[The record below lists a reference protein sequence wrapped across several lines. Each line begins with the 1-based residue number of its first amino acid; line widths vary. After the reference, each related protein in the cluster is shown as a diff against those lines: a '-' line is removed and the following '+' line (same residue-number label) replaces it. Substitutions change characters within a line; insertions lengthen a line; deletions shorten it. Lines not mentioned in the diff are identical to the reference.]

1 MVIEILA
8 IASALV
14 GATVYITNRIHR
26 WRDLKRRAQERQ
38 EYISS
43 LYDLG
48 VEYSPESCDALLID
62 RCKSLVKKEF
72 PDGIENELMS
82 LSLEA
87 RVQVVSDFA
96 TKLSQVME
104 ISIEELV
111 FFTPQTEDELRLRGC
126 FYRGEKKVYIN
137 LAYLNADEPELLCG
151 VIRTVLHEFK
161 HVRQYEACCGKDYG
175 YTPQLI
181 ALWIYN
187 MTPPNYISCEES
199 DEAYCKQ
206 PVELDTFGF
215 SSSIINW

>member
-8 IASALV
+8 LASALV

-26 WRDLKRRAQERQ
+26 WRDRKERARERQ
-38 EYISS
+38 KYISS

-48 VEYSPESCDALLID
+48 VEYSPESCDILLID
-62 RCKSLVKKEF
+62 RCKSLVEKKF

-82 LSLEA
+82 LSLES

-111 FFTPQTEDELRLRGC
+111 FFTPETEDELRLRGC
-126 FYRGEKKVYIN
+126 FNKSEKKVFIN
-137 LAYLNADEPELLCG
+137 LAYLNADEPELLRG

-161 HVRQYEACCGKDYG
+161 HVRQYEACYGKDYG
-175 YTPQLI
+175 YSPQLI
-181 ALWIYN
+181 ALWHYN
-187 MTPPNYISCEES
+187 MTPPNYIDCEES

-206 PVELDTFGF
+206 PVELDAFGF